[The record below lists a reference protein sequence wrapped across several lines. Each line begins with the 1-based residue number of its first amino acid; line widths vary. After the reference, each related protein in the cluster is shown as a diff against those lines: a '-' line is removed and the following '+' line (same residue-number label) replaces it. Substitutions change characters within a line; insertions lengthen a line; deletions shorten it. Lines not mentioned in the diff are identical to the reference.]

1 MNDAPMNNT
10 SHPIVWIIN
19 HYAQEPGGAGGT
31 RHFSLAKQLKA
42 RGFLPYIIAASTVH
56 NQQAQRL
63 EEGETFRI
71 DWHEDIPFVWLKS
84 SPYEGNGLQRLW
96 NMIEFGWRLFDKT
109 LARTIPKPDMVIGS
123 TPDPFA
129 ALGAERVARRHKA
142 KFLCEVRD
150 FWPIS
155 LIELGKMSRFH
166 PLALLMFGIERWL
179 YKRAQRIIVVQ
190 QRSDLYLMP
199 LGVPPEKLL
208 YLPNGIDISLFPDPA
223 PARQREDFTLMY
235 FGAHGNGN
243 ALDNLLYA
251 MKIVEEKD
259 TAGRIKLRLIGDGPL
274 KPVLQNLA
282 HSLGLKQV
290 SFEAP
295 IAKRDIPALA
305 DAADAFVFNVVDM
318 PILRYGISANKL
330 FDYLA
335 AKRPVIFACNAVN
348 NPVEDAHA
356 GITVPAGDAKKLAA
370 AIIEVSETPFD
381 LRLSMGERGR
391 DYVTQTHS
399 FDALG
404 EKLAN
409 ALTQLR

>member
-1 MNDAPMNNT
+1 M
-10 SHPIVWIIN
+10 SEHPVVWIIN

-42 RGFLPYIIAASTVH
+42 HGFLPYIIAASTVH

-63 EEGETFRI
+63 GEEETCRI
-71 DWHEDIPFVWLKS
+71 DWHEDIPFLWLKTAA
-84 SPYEGNGLQRLW
+84 YEGNGIKRLM
-96 NMIEFGWRLFDKT
+96 NMMQFAYRLFDKT
-109 LARTIPKPDMVIGS
+109 LARTIPKPDIVIGS

-129 ALGAERVARRHKA
+129 ALGAERIAARYKA
-142 KFLCEVRD
+142 PFICEVRD

-166 PLALLMFGIERWL
+166 PLALLMFAIERWL
-179 YKRAQRIIVVQ
+179 YKRARRIIVVQ
-190 QRSDLYLMP
+190 QRSDLYLTP
-199 LGVPPEKLL
+199 LGVPHEKLL
-208 YLPNGIDISLFPDPA
+208 YLPNGIDTALFPDPA
-223 PARQREDFTLMY
+223 PAPRRQDFTFMY

-243 ALDNLLYA
+243 ALDNVLYA
-251 MKIVEEKD
+251 MKQVEAMAD
-259 TAGRIKLRLIGDGPL
+259 TAHIKLRLIGDGPL

-295 IAKRDIPALA
+295 VAKRDIPKLA
-305 DAADAFVFNVVDM
+305 AQADAFLFNVVDM

-348 NPVEDAHA
+348 NPVSEAKA
-356 GITVPAGDAKKLAA
+356 GYTVPAGDAKRLADAMLQLSRLPYEERLEMGDNGRHFVTGTHGFEALGAKLASA
-370 AIIEVSETPFD
+370 LDSLP
-381 LRLSMGERGR
+381 GR
-391 DYVTQTHS
+391 
-399 FDALG
+399 A
-404 EKLAN
+404 
-409 ALTQLR
+409 